1 MYRIITELEDHFDN
15 DATSELEDRL
25 GGYVNKA
32 QILLIEE
39 NYIDRDW
46 RDEYSLFYSK
56 TFYKDV
62 RKFTTR
68 VHLIKEEIQ
77 NVSEISSDNYLGYF
91 VVRPLHIRDVTLLKV
106 ILKPLKEPLG
116 VRRREDLYVA
126 TCEYSAHIAGSS
138 KTIETFPFYHQDSV
152 TDVCAHADMW
162 MLTEYMHRKFH
173 MSKPSIR
180 DFILSTP
187 PFYGRVIPS
196 RGLTIEQIC
205 TILNSLGYNVSI
217 ESFDRDVP
225 KILERIDTYLESNLP
240 TILAYDEH
248 VVVIAGHTLDGSKK
262 DYLVYDDSGYHLANL
277 LELEEGETP
286 QFAARVDKRRLLEKL
301 ERSEKPVFAI
311 NVEFDKHFYP
321 LASVNEFVKLFIEEE
336 GIEITRKRIL
346 LADSNDFKKFCK
358 DKIGVSKFDD
368 IPLPHYLW
376 IVELYHGDDL
386 ICELILDAS
395 AHKNDYSEK
404 VNIATWYE
412 DRIYRDRKIERV
424 GRAPEPFSNLTFVD
438 A

>member
-1 MYRIITELEDHFDN
+1 MYKIVKELRDYFTADI
-15 DATSELEDRL
+15 TSELEDRL
-25 GGYVNKA
+25 GGYVDQA
-32 QILLIEE
+32 QALMIEE
-39 NYIDRDW
+39 NYIDGDW

-56 TFYKDV
+56 TFYDGIG
-62 RKFTTR
+62 KFTTR
-68 VHLIKEEIQ
+68 VHLIREEIQ
-77 NVSEISSDNYLGYF
+77 DVDEISSDGYLGFF
-91 VVRPLHIRDVTLLKV
+91 VVRPLHIQSVALLKV
-106 ILKPLKEPLG
+106 ILSPMKEPLG
-116 VRRREDLYVA
+116 VKRGGELYIA
-126 TCEYSAHIAGSS
+126 ACEYPAHIAGSS

-162 MLTEYMHRKFH
+162 MLTEYMHRKFG
-173 MSKPSIR
+173 MNKPSIR
-180 DFILSTP
+180 DFIQSTP

-217 ESFDRDVP
+217 ESFERDVL

-248 VVVIAGHTLDGSKK
+248 VVIIAGHTLDGPKK
-262 DYLVYDDSGYHLANL
+262 DYIVYDDSWYHLANL
-277 LELEEGETP
+277 LDLEEGETP

-301 ERSEKPVFAI
+301 EGSGTPVFAI
-311 NVEFDKHFYP
+311 NVEFDKQFYP
-321 LASVNEFVKLFIEEE
+321 LASVNKYVKLFLEEE
-336 GIEITRKRIL
+336 DIEMTRKRIL
-346 LADSNDFKKFCK
+346 LAESNDFKKFCR
-358 DKIGVSKFDD
+358 DRVGVYKFDD

-376 IVELYHGDDL
+376 IVELYLGNDL

-404 VNIATWYE
+404 VNIATWYG
-412 DRIYRDRKIERV
+412 DRIYMDRKIKRI
-424 GRAPEPFSNLTFVD
+424 GRTPEPFSNLASVG